1 MFFRAQLMLIFS
13 LFSCTCM
20 TTDKFTKYIKC
31 TKYFRRSKVAA
42 TIGVLDIAGFENFH
56 INSFEQL
63 CINFVN
69 ERLQNF
75 MNDTVFKTE
84 KAIYNEEEIPCEDVN
99 FTNNMNIIE
108 LFTQV
113 KTIF

>member
-1 MFFRAQLMLIFS
+1 MYKI
-13 LFSCTCM
+13 
-20 TTDKFTKYIKC
+20 
-31 TKYFRRSKVAA
+31 FRRSRIAA
-42 TIGVLDIAGFENFH
+42 TIGVLDIAGFENLHF
-56 INSFEQL
+56 NSFEQL

-75 MNDTVFKTE
+75 MNDSVFKTE
-84 KAIYNEEEIPCEDVN
+84 KAIYDEEGIPCEDVN

-113 KTIF
+113 KIIFWKIRSVFYTVVPLF